1 MGIRGYE
8 PFTRRDALM
17 MNPLQLAFLGD
28 TVWDMMT
35 RTRLVYEKQSVHH
48 MHEHAVAEVN
58 ASAQA
63 ESLKR
68 MEPWLTGEEAELVRR
83 GRNAHARHPAPR
95 NQDPA
100 AYQAA
105 TGLETLMGFLYL
117 TGQDERIVELFSI
130 VRKAR
135 EEEGHV

>member
-1 MGIRGYE
+1 
-8 PFTRRDALM
+8 

-28 TVWDMMT
+28 TVWEMMT
-35 RTRLVYEKQSVHH
+35 RTMLIYEKQSVRH

-63 ESLKR
+63 KSLKLV
-68 MEPWLTGEEAELVRR
+68 ESCLTEEEAELVRR
-83 GRNAHARHPAPR
+83 GRNAHARHPAPK

-100 AYQAA
+100 DYQAA

-117 TGQDERIVELFSI
+117 TGQDERIIELFSI
-130 VRKAR
+130 VRRAK
-135 EEEGHV
+135 EEEKSG